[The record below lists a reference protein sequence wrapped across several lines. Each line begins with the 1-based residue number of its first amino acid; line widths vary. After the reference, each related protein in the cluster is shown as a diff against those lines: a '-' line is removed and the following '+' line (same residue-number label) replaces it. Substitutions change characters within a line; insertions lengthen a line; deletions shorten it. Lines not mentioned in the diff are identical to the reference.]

1 MMAKRKRKAYFRDMP
16 LLRSRKAARAGIW
29 VGTILIVSFL
39 YPLGDQFEYRYDLNE
54 ITREAVIAPFNF
66 PVLKSAD
73 DLESEREAARRSVPL
88 LFRRDPQI
96 ATQQFSMLVDIFNRV
111 GRIRRAAQ
119 KLSQSEALAFRH
131 QFDEQEASTR
141 QAVARDSTALMRL
154 REDLAQ
160 QFPLDLSNTHWAALL
175 QGQTETGRKIDLDRL
190 QRNLERIIRD
200 LFSEGVLEL
209 AKRQIGDAPV
219 AVSSAGVEE
228 NFELQFLMDQDEAW
242 TKAKTRLQAIY
253 TEEQA
258 VEYATGTEL
267 LIYLIRPNLLYD
279 SETTQRRQKEAVDMV
294 PPAKGIVLK
303 NERIV
308 DANTRVTEE
317 VLLRLSSL
325 AAAKT
330 QLLASAGGIQLWLP
344 RIGMVLITTICLA
357 FFFVWLYVYRRHLYR
372 QNRILLLMNLLFV
385 LMLAMGSFFHLRI
398 GLSEYLIPFTVA
410 AMAFTILFDAR
421 TAVIAV
427 VTLAIMMGF
436 LVGNRIDFV
445 LVNLLAGSVA
455 IYSVRQLRR
464 RRQIFTAII
473 YIVSAYALGIASV
486 EFLKYT
492 NLAALGEHVMYA
504 SINGVL
510 SPIMVYGL
518 IGVLEVIFGMTTN
531 LTLLELS
538 DFNQPLLRRLS
549 REANGTFSHSIVVG
563 NLAEA
568 AANAIGANS
577 LLCRVGAYYHDIG
590 KLGRP
595 EYFIENQFKQVN
607 PHDSL
612 APHMSAR
619 VVINHVKDGLKLARE
634 YGLPEAV
641 SDFIPMHHGTA
652 RIEYFYQRAIKE
664 SGDASQVKEEA
675 YRYRGPKPNTKETGI
690 LMLCEAIE
698 AATRSI
704 KNPTLPRIQQMMD
717 TIIELRMTDN
727 QLNECPL
734 TLRELQLI
742 KGDVQAGT
750 GMISVLQGIYHV
762 RIPYPGTDP
771 DAKGSGEEEKLEE
784 LAREKLFEG
793 TPTE

>member
-1 MMAKRKRKAYFRDMP
+1 MAKRKGKAFFQNLP

-29 VGTILIVSFL
+29 VGTILVISFL

-66 PVLKSAD
+66 PVLKAAE

-88 LFRRDPQI
+88 LFRREAQI
-96 ATQQFSMLVDIFNRV
+96 AAQQLSSLADFFNRME
-111 GRIRRAAQ
+111 RIQRAAQ
-119 KLSQSEALAFRH
+119 KLAQSEALAFRH
-131 QFDEQEASTR
+131 RFDEQAASTG
-141 QAVARDSTALMRL
+141 QAVTRDSTALVRL
-154 REDLAQ
+154 QEDLAQ
-160 QFPLDLSNTHWAALL
+160 QFPLDLSSTHWAALF
-175 QGQTETGRKIDLDRL
+175 QGQSDTGRKIDLARL
-190 QRNLERIIRD
+190 ERNLERIIRG

-209 AKRQIGDAPV
+209 AKRQLGDV
-219 AVSSAGVEE
+219 RLAVSSGGVEE
-228 NFELQFLMDQDEAW
+228 NVELQFLMDQDEAW
-242 TKAKTRLQAIY
+242 AKAKTRLQGNYADQR
-253 TEEQA
+253 T
-258 VEYATGTEL
+258 VEYATGDEL
-267 LIYLIRPNLLYD
+267 LNYSVRPNLLYD
-279 SETTQRRQKEAVDMV
+279 SETTQRRQKEAVNRV
-294 PPAKGIVLK
+294 PISKGIVLK

-330 QLLASAGGIQLWLP
+330 ELLGSTGGIQPWLP

-385 LMLAMGSFFHLRI
+385 LLLAMGSFFHLRI

-427 VTLAIMMGF
+427 VTLAIMLGF

-473 YIVSAYALGIASV
+473 YIVSAYALGIAAV

-492 NLAALGEHVMYA
+492 SLAALGSQVMYA

-518 IGVLEVIFGMTTN
+518 IGVLEVIFGVTTN

-538 DFNQPLLRRLS
+538 DFNHPLLRRLS

-568 AANAIGANS
+568 AATAIGANS

-590 KLGRP
+590 KLRRP
-595 EYFIENQFKQVN
+595 EYFIENQFKQAN

-619 VVINHVKDGLKLARE
+619 VVINHVRDGLELARE

-652 RIEYFYQRAIKE
+652 RIEYFYHRAVKE
-664 SGDASQVKEEA
+664 SGDASTAKEDA

-690 LMLCEAIE
+690 LMICEAIE

-704 KNPTLPRIQQMMD
+704 KNPTLQRIQQMMD
-717 TIIELRMTDN
+717 TIIELRMTDS
-727 QLNECPL
+727 QLNDCPL
-734 TLRELQLI
+734 TLRELELI

-762 RIPYPGTDP
+762 RIPYPNTDP
-771 DAKGSGEEEKLEE
+771 DAKAAAEDEKLED
-784 LAREKLFEG
+784 LAQEKLFEG